1 MGAYVLRRVLWMI
14 PTFVG
19 ITLLTFGVMQL
30 APGDPFAL
38 RSDAMP
44 LGAPDAE
51 AVEALRRTHGYDRP
65 LWEQY
70 ARWVGRVLT
79 LDFGRSLQDGRLV
92 TDRIGEALP
101 TTLLLATLALLLS
114 YAIAVPLGT
123 LAAVKRSSLL
133 DRAITFGLFLLYSL
147 PTFWVAL
154 VLLQLLAGGS
164 GSARFPLQGLTS
176 PGFDAL
182 GFGGKLLDLAWH
194 LVLPVG
200 VLTYGSLA
208 LISRHVRSGMLEVVR
223 QDFIRTARA
232 KGLDERTVV
241 LRHVLRNSLL
251 PVVTLFGLMLPQLMG
266 GSVIVEQIFGIPGMG
281 QLAFEAILHRD
292 YPTVMGITTLVA
304 LLTMTSMLATDL
316 AYVAIDPRVRPEAAR

>member
-1 MGAYVLRRVLWMI
+1 MGPYLLRRVLLMI

-38 RSDAMP
+38 RADALDAGTP
-44 LGAPDAE
+44 NAE
-51 AVEALRRTHGYDRP
+51 AVEALRRAHGYDRP

-70 ARWVGRVLT
+70 ARWVGRVVT
-79 LDFGRSLQDGRLV
+79 FDFGRSLQDGRPV
-92 TDRIGEALP
+92 TERMAEALP
-101 TTLLLATLALLLS
+101 RTILLATLALLLS
-114 YAIAVPLGT
+114 YLIAVPLGT
-123 LAAVKRSSLL
+123 VAAVKRDSLL
-133 DRAITFGLFLLYSL
+133 DRVITFALFLLYSL
-147 PTFWVAL
+147 PAFWVAL
-154 VLLQLLAGGS
+154 LLLLYLAGGR
-164 GSARFPLQGLTS
+164 GVVWFPLQGLTS
-176 PGFDAL
+176 PGFEAL
-182 GFGGKLLDLAWH
+182 GFGGKLADLAWH

-208 LISRHVRSGMLEVVR
+208 LISRHVRSGLLEIVR
-223 QDFIRTARA
+223 EDFIRTARA

-241 LRHVLRNSLL
+241 LRHALRNSLL
-251 PVVTLFGLMLPQLMG
+251 PVVTLFGLMLPQVLG

-304 LLTMTSMLATDL
+304 ILTMLSMLATDL
-316 AYVAIDPRVRPEAAR
+316 AYAAIDPRVRPEAVR